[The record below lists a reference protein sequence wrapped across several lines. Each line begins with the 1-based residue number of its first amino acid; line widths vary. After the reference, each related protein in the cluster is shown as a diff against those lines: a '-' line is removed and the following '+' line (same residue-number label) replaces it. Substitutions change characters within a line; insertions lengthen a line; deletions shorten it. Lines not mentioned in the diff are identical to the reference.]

1 MTGCVPEC
9 RGGRWFTV
17 VLLACLSA
25 CSPDGG
31 GGAVVGRSG
40 PASTPAPSSTTI
52 PAAPAPTVVNTGPG
66 AVVSPRG
73 IVLPVLERQASGWR
87 VRTPCGRTVSVASG
101 TPAPGVSVVLDPGH
115 GGNEPG
121 AISPGGLAEAPV
133 NLEVAGHARTA
144 LEAAGVSVLMTRTGG
159 YDVTLAT
166 RAEIARSLAP
176 RALVSIHH
184 NAEPDG
190 PMPGPGSETYYQVD
204 SADSKRLAGLIQEEV
219 VRALSA
225 YQVAWV
231 GDRDAGAKYRRG
243 TRGGDYYAMLRMPSP
258 VVSVLA
264 ELAFISNPPEAQL
277 LARPDV
283 QQVEGRAVAAGILRY
298 LTTPDPGSGF
308 VEPYPRP
315 PDPPTPGGPARP
327 CVDPPL

>member
-1 MTGCVPEC
+1 MLA
-9 RGGRWFTV
+9 V
-17 VLLACLSA
+17 VLACLAVLGA
-25 CSPDGG
+25 CSSDSG
-31 GGAVVGRSG
+31 GGAVAGRSAPPTAPG
-40 PASTPAPSSTTI
+40 RPSTPV
-52 PAAPAPTVVNTGPG
+52 PTVPATTLANTGPG
-66 AVVSPRG
+66 AIVSPRG
-73 IVLPVLERQASGWR
+73 VVLAVLERQSAGWR
-87 VRTPCGRTVSVASG
+87 VRTPCGRVVSVTTG
-101 TPAPGVSVVLDPGH
+101 TPVPGVSVVLDPGH

-121 AISPGGLAEAPV
+121 AISPGGGLSEAPL
-133 NLEVAGHARTA
+133 NLEVAGHTRAA

-159 YDVTLAT
+159 YDVTLST
-166 RAEIARSLAP
+166 RAEIARSLGP

-190 PMPGPGSETYYQVD
+190 AMPGPGSETYYQVD

-219 VRALSA
+219 VRALST
-225 YQVAWV
+225 YRVAWV

-243 TRGGDYYAMLRMPSP
+243 TKADYYAMLRQPRP

-277 LARPDV
+277 LARPEV

-298 LTTPDPGSGF
+298 LTTSEPGSGF

-315 PDPPTPGGPARP
+315 DPPPTPGTAPP